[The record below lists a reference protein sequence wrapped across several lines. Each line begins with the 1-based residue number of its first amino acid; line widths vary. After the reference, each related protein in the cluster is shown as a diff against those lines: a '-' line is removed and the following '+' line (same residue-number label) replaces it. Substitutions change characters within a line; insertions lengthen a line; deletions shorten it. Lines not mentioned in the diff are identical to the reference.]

1 MKTFI
6 NTGERAAS
14 RRQPLLIDFQ
24 NNIVEMYLA
33 REGME
38 SGVEKGRGR
47 RFIRWTFDKRLE
59 KNHTLSIMENFR
71 RNINSDFYIKYN
83 YAYVIVDNGTGLK
96 MVYSKQ
102 QRSSPR
108 IDPFVTRKAG

>member
-1 MKTFI
+1 
-6 NTGERAAS
+6 
-14 RRQPLLIDFQ
+14 
-24 NNIVEMYLA
+24 
-33 REGME
+33 
-38 SGVEKGRGR
+38 
-47 RFIRWTFDKRLE
+47 
-59 KNHTLSIMENFR
+59 MENFR

-83 YAYVIVDNGTGLK
+83 YAYVIVNNGTGLK

>member
-38 SGVEKGRGR
+38 SGVEKGRER

-59 KNHTLSIMENFR
+59 KITHFLSWKI
-71 RNINSDFYIKYN
+71 SDE
-83 YAYVIVDNGTGLK
+83 T
-96 MVYSKQ
+96 
-102 QRSSPR
+102 
-108 IDPFVTRKAG
+108 